1 MPPEDSRA
9 YEAGHPGP
17 WPELL
22 RPTPSTPF
30 EGVRSHLDVP
40 YAVSPGFRP
49 LVLDLHLPDD
59 GRRAAR
65 PVVVYAHGGG
75 FFTGTK
81 AMGPWRFLLDAGYAV
96 ASVGYRLSGESRFP
110 GPVHDVAAA
119 VRWVRANA
127 DTYGLDADRVVGFG
141 SSAGGYLVGAVA
153 LGADD
158 AWLVGRLGPH
168 ARTACT
174 LAAVI
179 DHCAPNDYLRLDDDV
194 PDDVV
199 EVSNG
204 PGSSAARFLGY
215 VPSDRPAEADRARLS
230 RYVRPDSP
238 PFLIAHGD
246 ADRRVGIGQSR
257 RLHRALRDRGVP
269 AELVVLPGAGHADA
283 AFDTA
288 SLHDATLAFLSRAL
302 GQPGKSLGGRQ
313 TAEQ

>member
-1 MPPEDSRA
+1 MPSV
-9 YEAGHPGP
+9 
-17 WPELL
+17 
-22 RPTPSTPF
+22 PF
-30 EGVRSHLDVP
+30 EGVRSYLDVP

-59 GRRAAR
+59 GRSVAR

-96 ASVGYRLSGESRFP
+96 ASVAYRLSGECRFP

-127 DTYGLDADRVVGFG
+127 GTYGLDADRVVGFG
-141 SSAGGYLVGAVA
+141 SSAGGYLVGAVG

-168 ARTACT
+168 AETSCA

-179 DHCAPNDYLRLDDDV
+179 DHCAPNDYLRLDDDA
-194 PDDVV
+194 PDDVI
-199 EVSNG
+199 EVSNA
-204 PGSSAARFLGY
+204 PGSSAARFLGFA
-215 VPSDRPAEADRARLS
+215 PLDRPGETDRARLP
-230 RYVRPDSP
+230 RYARPDSP

-246 ADRRVGIGQSR
+246 ADRRVGIAQSR
-257 RLHRALRDRGVP
+257 RLHRALREQGAQAD
-269 AELVVLPGAGHADA
+269 LVVLPGAGHVDPAFDA
-283 AFDTA
+283 AP
-288 SLHDATLAFLSRAL
+288 LHEATLDFLSRAL
-302 GQPGKSLGGRQ
+302 
-313 TAEQ
+313 AAV